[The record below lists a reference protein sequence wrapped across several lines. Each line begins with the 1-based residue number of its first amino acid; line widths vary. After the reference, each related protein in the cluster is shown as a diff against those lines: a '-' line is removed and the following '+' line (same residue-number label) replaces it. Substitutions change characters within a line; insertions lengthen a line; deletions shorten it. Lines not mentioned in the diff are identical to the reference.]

1 MSVMLKSL
9 YRISVEVINI
19 DMTKQEAHNNLYSRF
34 QNLNR
39 VIDHLINNSLNTSQN
54 DPIIGFDENRNLN
67 PSHSHDQC
75 HLSSKKI
82 LESQFKRYI

>member
-1 MSVMLKSL
+1 MRKTVLVTGALNGIGYELAMIYAKEGFNLILVDKELDELLKMSVMLKSL

-39 VIDHLINNSLNTSQN
+39 VIDHLINS
-54 DPIIGFDENRNLN
+54 
-67 PSHSHDQC
+67 
-75 HLSSKKI
+75 
-82 LESQFKRYI
+82 Y